1 MLQVVPLLP
10 GLGVTEADVS
20 AEVDELL
27 AGGQHL
33 LGNAAHGAG
42 VHSGEDHVAVL
53 DDHVQSL
60 VVEGEDLLVVEAH
73 QSSVL
78 ILDLPA
84 GSKAIGQMG
93 DLCLGMVH
101 HQAKQFTTSIAG
113 STANRKTNHDTF
125 PPFLL

>member
-1 MLQVVPLLP
+1 MVPLLP
-10 GLGVTEADVS
+10 GLGVTEADVG

-27 AGGQHL
+27 TGGQNL
-33 LGNAAHGAG
+33 LGNAAHSAR
-42 VHSGEDHVAVL
+42 VHGGEDHVALL
-53 DDHVQSL
+53 DDHIQSL

-78 ILDLPA
+78 ILNLPA
-84 GSKAIGQMG
+84 GGKTIRQVGN
-93 DLCLGMVH
+93 LCLGMVH
-101 HQAKQFTTSIAG
+101 HQTKQLTTGIAG